1 MTRVLFAINN
11 PAEQSLFQQVIS
23 TADFPMDM
31 MVPAN
36 ISEADAAIRADTVDV
51 IVTDFAFHN
60 GGFAEWLFLWQ
71 HPFVILADWD
81 QYERVRE
88 IISDQTSDFA
98 IRDGELRHIRFLP
111 LVIRKLLNS
120 REAIERHNITL
131 RMTEERYRELVQALP
146 DIVYSLDDAGR
157 FVFIND
163 SVQRLGWNPVELIGK
178 HFSVI
183 LDPEDIERVS
193 RAHVL
198 RDYKGQET
206 GDEHAPKLFDERR
219 TGERRTRDLLVKL
232 QHKDDPANTTDLFGS
247 VIAYG
252 EVNAVGFISS
262 GSEFGEP
269 GSVGIIRDVSQ
280 RQQAEEIVR
289 RSLHEKETLLSE
301 IHHRVKNNLQVISSL
316 LNLHAGTITDPA
328 ALSQFVDAQM
338 QIQSMALVHEHLYQ
352 NESFERVDIH
362 HYVTSLC
369 RHLYDVYGASEE
381 RIALDIDIEPIS
393 ITMQQAMPVALLL
406 NELVS
411 NSLKYAFPDETTG
424 AIHVRIYT
432 VGADEVEVRV
442 EDDGVGL
449 PEDFDIASSLS
460 LGHTLIYSLAHQLD
474 GTVELDGD
482 GGTRFTL
489 RFTL

>member
-1 MTRVLFAINN
+1 MTRVLFAIDNS
-11 PAEQSLFQQVIS
+11 AEQTLFQQVV
-23 TADFPMDM
+23 ADAEYPIHMV
-31 MVPAN
+31 VPAN
-36 ISEADAAIRADTVDV
+36 IAEADAAIRADTVDV

-71 HPFVILADWD
+71 HPFVILADWGE
-81 QYERVRE
+81 YERVRE

-98 IRDGELRHIRFLP
+98 IRDDQLRHIRFLP

-146 DIVYSLDDAGR
+146 DIIYSLDDGGR
-157 FVFIND
+157 FTFIND
-163 SVQRLGWNPVELIGK
+163 SVRRLGWNPVELIGR

-183 LDPEDIERVS
+183 LDPEDVERVS

-198 RDYKGQET
+198 KTYEGRET

-232 QHKDDPANTTDLFGS
+232 KHKDDPVDTTELFGS

-252 EVNAVGFISS
+252 EVNAVGFIAS

-289 RSLHEKETLLSE
+289 RSLQEKETLLSE

-316 LNLHAGTITDPA
+316 LNLHAGTISDPA
-328 ALSQFVDAQM
+328 ALSQFIDAQM

-352 NESFERVDIH
+352 NESFESVDIRP
-362 HYVTSLC
+362 YVTSLC

-381 RIALDIDIEPIS
+381 RIRLDIDIESLS

-411 NSLKYAFPDETTG
+411 NSLKYAFPNDTTG
-424 AIHVRIYT
+424 TIHIRIHVVATNEI
-432 VGADEVEVRV
+432 EVRV

-449 PEDFDIASSLS
+449 PENFDIASSLS

-474 GTVELDGD
+474 GTVRLDGD
-482 GGTRFTL
+482 GGTRFCL
-489 RFTL
+489 RFPL

>member
-1 MTRVLFAINN
+1 MTRVLFAIDN
-11 PAEQSLFQQVIS
+11 PAEQSLFQQVI
-23 TADFPMDM
+23 AGAEFPIEMTIPTD
-31 MVPAN
+31 V
-36 ISEADAAIRADTVDV
+36 SEADAAISAGTVDV
-51 IVTDFAFHN
+51 IVTDFRFHN

-71 HPFVILADWD
+71 HPFVILADWNE
-81 QYERVRE
+81 YERVRE

-98 IRDGELRHIRFLP
+98 IRDGQLRHIHFLP

-146 DIVYSLDDAGR
+146 DIVYSLDESGR
-157 FVFIND
+157 FVYIND
-163 SVQRLGWNPVELIGK
+163 SVQRLGWNPVELIGQ
-178 HFSVI
+178 HFSMI
-183 LDPEDIERVS
+183 LDPDDVERVS

-198 RDYKGQET
+198 KNYEGVTT

-232 QHKDDPANTTDLFGS
+232 KHKDDPRNATQLFGS

-252 EVNAVGFISS
+252 EVNAVGFISA

-316 LNLHAGTITDPA
+316 LNLHAGTITDPM

-352 NESFERVDIH
+352 NESFGSVDIH
-362 HYVTSLC
+362 PYVESLC
-369 RHLYDVYGASEE
+369 RHLYDVYGASMKQ
-381 RIALDIDIEPIS
+381 IQLDIDIESIS
-393 ITMQQAMPVALLL
+393 INMQQAMPVALLL

-411 NSLKYAFPDETTG
+411 NSLKYAFPDDSTG
-424 AIHVRIYT
+424 TIHIRIHL
-432 VGADEVEVRV
+432 VGTNEVEMRV

-474 GTVELDGD
+474 GAVDLDGN
-482 GGTRFTL
+482 GGTKFTL

>member
-1 MTRVLFAINN
+1 MTRVLFAIDN
-11 PAEQSLFQQVIS
+11 PAEQSLFLQVI
-23 TADFPMDM
+23 AEGDMPMEMTIPTD
-31 MVPAN
+31 V
-36 ISEADAAIRADTVDV
+36 SQADAAINAGTVDV
-51 IVTDFAFHN
+51 IVTDFRFHN

-71 HPFVILADWD
+71 HPFVILADWSE
-81 QYERVRE
+81 YERVCE

-120 REAIERHNITL
+120 REAIERHNINL

-146 DIVYSLDDAGR
+146 DIIYSLDEEGR

-163 SVQRLGWNPVELIGK
+163 SVQRLGWNPVELIGQ

-183 LDPEDIERVS
+183 LDPEDVARVS

-198 RDYKGQET
+198 KEYQGRET
-206 GDEHAPKLFDERR
+206 GEEHAPKLFDERR
-219 TGERRTRDLLVKL
+219 TGERRTTDLLVKL
-232 QHKDDPANTTDLFGS
+232 KHKGDPSDVTELFGS

-252 EVNAVGFISS
+252 EVNAVGFIAA
-262 GSEFGEP
+262 GGEYGNP

-289 RSLHEKETLLSE
+289 RSLQEKETLLSE

-316 LNLHAGTITDPA
+316 LNLHAGTISDPA

-352 NESFERVDIH
+352 NESFGSVDIH
-362 HYVTSLC
+362 PYVESLC
-369 RHLYDVYGASEE
+369 RHLYDVYGASED
-381 RIALDIDIEPIS
+381 RIGLDIDIESLS

-411 NSLKYAFPDETTG
+411 NSLKYAFPDDASGT
-424 AIHVRIYT
+424 IHISIHL
-432 VGADEVEVRV
+432 VGTDEVEVRV

-449 PEDFDIASSLS
+449 PDDFDIASSLS

-474 GTVELDGD
+474 GTVNLDGD

-489 RFTL
+489 RFVL

>member
-1 MTRVLFAINN
+1 MTRVLFAIDN
-11 PAEQSLFQQVIS
+11 PTEQTLFQQVIAG
-23 TADFPMDM
+23 ADFPVEMT
-31 MVPAN
+31 VPSD
-36 ISEADAAIRADTVDV
+36 ISEADAAIRANTVDV
-51 IVTDFAFHN
+51 IVTDFRFHN

-71 HPFVILADWD
+71 HPFIILADWSE
-81 QYERVRE
+81 YERVRE

-98 IRDGELRHIRFLP
+98 IRDGQLRHIRFLP

-131 RMTEERYRELVQALP
+131 RMTEQRYRELVQALP
-146 DIVYSLDDAGR
+146 DIVYSLDENGR

-163 SVQRLGWNPVELIGK
+163 SVERLGWNPVELIGR
-178 HFSVI
+178 HFSEI
-183 LDPEDIERVS
+183 LDPEDVERVS

-198 RDYKGQET
+198 KDYQGKQT
-206 GDEHAPKLFDERR
+206 GDENAPKLFDERR
-219 TGERRTRDLLVKL
+219 RGERRTRDLLVKL
-232 QHKDDPANTTDLFGS
+232 KHKDDPAHVAELFGS

-252 EVNAVGFISS
+252 EVNAVGFIAS
-262 GSEFGEP
+262 GNEFGEP

-316 LNLHAGTITDPA
+316 LNLHTGTITDTT
-328 ALSQFVDAQM
+328 ALNQFVDAQM

-352 NESFERVDIH
+352 NGSFGSVDIDP
-362 HYVTSLC
+362 YVASLC

-381 RIALDIDIEPIS
+381 RIRLDIDIESIS
-393 ITMQQAMPVALLL
+393 VNMQQAMPVALLL

-411 NSLKYAFPDETTG
+411 NSLKYAFPDNATG
-424 AIHVRIYT
+424 TIHIRIHL
-432 VGADEVEVRV
+432 VGADEVEVFV

-474 GTVELDGD
+474 GTVHLDGD

-489 RFTL
+489 RFKL